1 MNAPMT
7 ALADSAGQRRLVL
20 ARNRLGAASLIL
32 AGVSSLFVALSTG
45 AGGAPRSLAIAYT
58 TLACAWG
65 TVILRRA
72 SRVSDRTIL
81 ATAAVAQ
88 LGLTGLALA
97 RPALEVSSGLL
108 GYTYLWTC
116 VYVAYYFPRR
126 STVPYVAATAVLY
139 AGWLAFTT
147 PVTVGIARG
156 AAVSCLLAVLVFGL
170 GWYRHQVDR
179 LLQQLW
185 RESRFD
191 QLTGLLNRRGFF
203 EAGGA
208 AIADAARRSGS
219 VALLAL
225 DLDHF
230 KLLNDGHG
238 HAAGDAALAGFGAL
252 LGDRCRT
259 QDIAGRLGG
268 EEFAVLLADTD
279 LEAAVAIAERLRA
292 AVTGIPAARP
302 LAVSQGVAILHPAG
316 GACLDD
322 LLDELLRRA
331 DRALYRAKDNGRNR
345 VCADGVA
352 INARQADERS
362 VVLGSIL
369 HEDEQAA

>member
-1 MNAPMT
+1 MNAPM
-7 ALADSAGQRRLVL
+7 APLADWAGRHRLAF

-32 AGVSSLFVALSTG
+32 AGVSSLFVALATG
-45 AGGAPRSLAIAYT
+45 AGGAPSWLAIVYS

-65 TVILRRA
+65 TVILRHA

-147 PVTVGIARG
+147 PLAVGIARG
-156 AAVSCLLAVLVFGL
+156 AAVSCLLAALVFGL
-170 GWYRHQVDR
+170 GWYRHQVDS
-179 LLQQLW
+179 LLQQLC

-208 AIADAARRSGS
+208 AIADAAHRSSS

-259 QDIAGRLGG
+259 RDIAGRLGG

-279 LEAAVAIAERLRA
+279 LEAAVAIAERLRE
-292 AVTGIPAARP
+292 AVTDIPAARP
-302 LAVSQGVAILHPAG
+302 LAVSQGVAILHPAD

-331 DRALYRAKDNGRNR
+331 DRALYRAKDNGRNQ
-345 VCADGVA
+345 VCADGV
-352 INARQADERS
+352 DEGLRS
-362 VVLGSIL
+362 
-369 HEDEQAA
+369 AAVAYRSFR